1 VIIVVVEHKQSKPQ
15 FWIICLLLVSIPSY
29 STNELLLIPP
39 FGCRRAEKVADFT
52 KRDVYFAITGCS
64 SRRPRRRGR
73 RLAQK
78 HFATFSRVLHPMNK
92 TMPTEIS
99 LEALIAGDRAEFARL
114 VDTYSSPIYRLGL
127 RMLGN
132 SQDAEDVLQNT
143 FLNALTHIQNFEGRS
158 SLATWLYR
166 IASNEA
172 LMLIRKKKP
181 EVNLE
186 DVKGGEE
193 DEDLR
198 PTQFVDWSA
207 LPEDELLSGEG
218 KKALDEAIHT
228 LPESLRIVFLLRDV
242 EGLSIKETAEALNLT
257 ETNVKTRLLRARMAL
272 REGLSTYYG
281 ERLPARSE
289 K

>member
-1 VIIVVVEHKQSKPQ
+1 
-15 FWIICLLLVSIPSY
+15 
-29 STNELLLIPP
+29 
-39 FGCRRAEKVADFT
+39 
-52 KRDVYFAITGCS
+52 
-64 SRRPRRRGR
+64 
-73 RLAQK
+73 
-78 HFATFSRVLHPMNK
+78 MNK
-92 TMPTEIS
+92 TMPNDIS

-114 VDTYSSPIYRLGL
+114 VDEYSGPIYRLGL

-132 SQDAEDVLQNT
+132 PQDAEDVLQNT

-186 DVKGGEE
+186 DVEGGDE
-193 DEDLR
+193 DEDLK
-198 PTQFVDWSA
+198 PTQFVDWSG

-218 KKALDEAIHT
+218 NRFLDDAIRT

-242 EGLSIKETAEALNLT
+242 EGLSIKETADALNLT
-257 ETNVKTRLLRARMAL
+257 ETNVKTRLLRARMHL
-272 REGLSTYYG
+272 REGLSAYYG
-281 ERLPARSE
+281 ERLPVRSE
-289 K
+289 R